1 MQKQICLLLSFT
13 QSREVALLTCKD
25 ERLKGYFGN
34 GTLGEYSSIWLAR
47 TLPEDGQLITLEFD
61 PKHTKVAEENIRN
74 AGLDYKIEV
83 ITDPALETLPTLKGR
98 GFSDFDLIFIDADKL
113 NNPYYLKWA
122 LGFPDQV
129 RLLIIGDNVHNEDVI
144 ENNSDDINV
153 HEVRQFI
160 DLSYEE
166 SHIDS
171 TAIQTVGIK
180 GYDGFVL

>member
-1 MQKQICLLLSFT
+1 MSFT

-83 ITDPALETLPTLKGR
+83 IT
-98 GFSDFDLIFIDADKL
+98 S
-113 NNPYYLKWA
+113 
-122 LGFPDQV
+122 
-129 RLLIIGDNVHNEDVI
+129 
-144 ENNSDDINV
+144 
-153 HEVRQFI
+153 
-160 DLSYEE
+160 
-166 SHIDS
+166 
-171 TAIQTVGIK
+171 
-180 GYDGFVL
+180 

>member
-1 MQKQICLLLSFT
+1 M
-13 QSREVALLTCKD
+13 
-25 ERLKGYFGN
+25 
-34 GTLGEYSSIWLAR
+34 
-47 TLPEDGQLITLEFD
+47 
-61 PKHTKVAEENIRN
+61 
-74 AGLDYKIEV
+74 
-83 ITDPALETLPTLKGR
+83 TDPALETLPTLKGR

-160 DLSYEE
+160 DLLYEE